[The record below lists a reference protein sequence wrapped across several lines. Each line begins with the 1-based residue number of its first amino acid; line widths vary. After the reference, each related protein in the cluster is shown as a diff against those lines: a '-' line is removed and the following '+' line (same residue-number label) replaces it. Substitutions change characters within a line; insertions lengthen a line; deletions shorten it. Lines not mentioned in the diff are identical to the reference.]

1 VPGWILGHPTGSR
14 KEAKEGAMVR
24 TEVERLA
31 EKTAERQFLYEM
43 ETDFELAP
51 AASRAVLETAQQV
64 FLASLGTCEVREG
77 QQRVTVVSDHE
88 PSGKPLTAMKKV
100 SVVVTV
106 DSGMEDLE
114 VLQRFGW
121 EGLRRCRLLRMT
133 EEAVDQGGVLTQEDL
148 SRLLQTSVR
157 TVRRDIVSLRADGH
171 WVPTRGTVQEIGR
184 GQSHKAKIVEMYLQ
198 RMTYSEIVRRA
209 HHAPGS
215 VKRYVETFGRVVV
228 LWEKGVRDLNEVAY
242 VVSVSPRLAR
252 EYLVLRERYD
262 TPAYRDRLEEIA
274 RQVRR
279 ALNGEGE
286 EKRGSR

>member
-1 VPGWILGHPTGSR
+1 MTR
-14 KEAKEGAMVR
+14 R
-24 TEVERLA
+24 DVERLA

-64 FLASLGTCEVREG
+64 LLPSLSVGEVREG
-77 QQRVTVVSDHE
+77 QMRITVVCERE
-88 PSGKPLTAMKKV
+88 PSGKPLSAMQKV
-100 SVVVTV
+100 GVVVTV
-106 DSGMEDLE
+106 DSGMEDLA
-114 VLQRFGW
+114 VLRQFGS
-121 EGLRRCRLLRMT
+121 EALRRARLLRVT

-148 SRLLQTSVR
+148 ARLLQTGVR
-157 TVRRDIVSLRADGH
+157 TIRRDVATLRLAGH

-209 HHAPGS
+209 RHAPGS

-228 LWEKGVRDLNEVAY
+228 LWEKEIRDPREVAY
-242 VVSVSPRLAR
+242 LVGVSPRLAG
-252 EYLVLRERYD
+252 EYLDLRERYD
-262 TPAYRDRLEEIA
+262 RPEYRDRLEEIA

-279 ALNGEGE
+279 ALNGAGE
-286 EKRGSR
+286 EKKGSR